1 MFKDLSNKVRVWDS
15 TVGPFEELAVKQLH
29 DIVSL
34 PVVEGVK
41 NYQTTHR
48 PIIGEVKQTL

>member
-1 MFKDLSNKVRVWDS
+1 MFRDLSKKVRVWDS

-48 PIIGEVKQTL
+48 PIIGGG